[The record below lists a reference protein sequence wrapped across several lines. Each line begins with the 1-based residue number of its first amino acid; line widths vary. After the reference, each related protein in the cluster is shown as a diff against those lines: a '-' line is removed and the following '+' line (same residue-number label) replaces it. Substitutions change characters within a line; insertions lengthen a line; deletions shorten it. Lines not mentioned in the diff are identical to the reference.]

1 MMTIVYRDSFRD
13 MTAHQERMSRI
24 LLRRLHTQEDL
35 TRGGCVLAVSPIRPS
50 ERDKG

>member
-24 LLRRLHTQEDL
+24 LQRRWHTQEDL
-35 TRGGCVLAVSPIRPS
+35 TRSGCVLAVGPIRPS
-50 ERDKG
+50 ERDEE